1 MTRTRRCY
9 EHFGIFGPPTIAFYG
24 ADGMERRNFR
34 VVGFMKAAEFAAVV
48 RQAVAPATPTRT
60 VKSSGSSTPRL
71 LGAALDHRCGG
82 RGRLLRVSRCKQP
95 TRRLDAAERRTP
107 TAPAA
112 PPAPDRAASA
122 PKQKS
127 IPDTLPDIT
136 LADRD
141 GKPTKLASFGG
152 RPLMVNFWATWCAP
166 CRREIPLLN
175 KIRMERKAQN
185 AEIVGIAVDFRD
197 DVLEFVNKTPLNYP
211 LLIGEEDG
219 LAAAEAFGMG
229 MAFPFSVFV
238 DSQNRILTVKIGELH
253 EDEANFAFDRLRDID
268 NGVLTRE
275 AAQAAVADAFREMA
289 AERAQERSGRRTN
302 IGRIRPDRGRLPKT
316 AHVTCR
322 LR

>member
-1 MTRTRRCY
+1 VKQTGSAIPRALVA
-9 EHFGIFGPPTIAFYG
+9 GIIVIAAAIG
-24 ADGMERRNFR
+24 
-34 VVGFMKAAEFAAVV
+34 GFLAYRMK
-48 RQAVAPATPTRT
+48 QPPATLTASEPISDRNTT
-60 VKSSGSSTPRL
+60 GP
-71 LGAALDHRCGG
+71 GAG
-82 RGRLLRVSRCKQP
+82 
-95 TRRLDAAERRTP
+95 
-107 TAPAA
+107 APAA
-112 PPAPDRAASA
+112 DGPARPPG
-122 PKQKS
+122 KS
-127 IPDTLPDIT
+127 IPATLPDIT

-175 KIRMERKAQN
+175 KIRTERQAQN

-197 DVLEFVNKTPLNYP
+197 EVLKFVDKVPLSYP

-268 NGVLTRE
+268 NGVLTHK
-275 AAQAAVADAFREMA
+275 AAQTLVTEAFREMA
-289 AERAQERSGRRTN
+289 ANRAKAEAAGETH
-302 IGRIRPDRGRLPKT
+302 P
-316 AHVTCR
+316 AH
-322 LR
+322 